1 MVDLKSIYLYFF
13 SLRKLTFR
21 FLREFF
27 FLTSLYNKTLNS
39 QIPSRVFFQPN
50 PYLLTPL
57 LNYESFIFKVSKESI
72 YNFWEKKISQKEKN
86 SIHNFLWLNLIDRKN
101 EKEIIQIIIKDWIK
115 KFNNYQKDTWHE
127 SIISKRV
134 ISWIS
139 NSNII
144 LSNTN
149 KNFEKKFL
157 SCLIRQ
163 INFTKKNFQTNI
175 FDTNKISSISAIIL
189 SGLVFKEYYS
199 NYTYGI
205 KELKKI
211 VEDFFD
217 QDGFPKNRN
226 LENLLTFTQYFI
238 LVREWIKS
246 AQENIPE
253 YLDEIIKKNLTCLNS
268 FNNSNKVLPLFNG
281 TTERDLSSFFNYLEK
296 LNYKAEDK
304 LSFVG
309 QIQVIKNNKT
319 TIYFDTGR
327 PPNYKLSRDYQS
339 GPLSFEYFSGDKKI
353 ITNCGYGRKISNK
366 IRLISKLTSAQSTLC
381 LNNVS
386 VVKFKKNNLIN
397 KAYGSTIDESFNIEK
412 VNREENKEQTNVSAI
427 HDAYL
432 KSFGYL
438 HMREIIFFKKDSSLK
453 GTDKLLKK
461 HETEKFLEFS
471 IRFHIYPGIE
481 TFQTVGGSDILI
493 QISKNNSLIF
503 SSKNNIVKLEKSLF
517 LGKNKIHNNNCI
529 VIYGKTENNDKII
542 EWGIK
547 KLN

>member
-319 TIYFDTGR
+319 TIYFDTGG

-397 KAYGSTIDESFNIEK
+397 KAYGSTIDESFNVEK

>member
-21 FLREFF
+21 FIREFF

-319 TIYFDTGR
+319 TIYFDTGG

>member
-101 EKEIIQIIIKDWIK
+101 EKEIIQIIIKDLIK
-115 KFNNYQKDTWHE
+115 KFNNYHKDTWNE

-319 TIYFDTGR
+319 TIYFDTGG

>member
-319 TIYFDTGR
+319 TIYFDTGG

-461 HETEKFLEFS
+461 HETGKFLEFS

>member
-86 SIHNFLWLNLIDRKN
+86 SIHNFLWLNLTDRKN

-319 TIYFDTGR
+319 TIYFDTGG

-397 KAYGSTIDESFNIEK
+397 KAYGSTIDESFNVEK

>member
-319 TIYFDTGR
+319 TIYFDTGG

-397 KAYGSTIDESFNIEK
+397 KAYGSTIDESFNVEK

-461 HETEKFLEFS
+461 HETGKFLEFS

>member
-319 TIYFDTGR
+319 TIYFDTGG

>member
-319 TIYFDTGR
+319 TIYFDTGG

-427 HDAYL
+427 HDAYF